1 MPAALARV
9 LAASFFLI
17 HVYRL
22 DLDED
27 IDEDSDDDNE
37 DDDFERDDDDD
48 DESDSEEDE
57 EEPETWQVSPAG
69 IASGVLRKEYMRV
82 RIP

>member
-1 MPAALARV
+1 MSIAFTRV
-9 LAASFFLI
+9 VAASMFPV

-27 IDEDSDDDNE
+27 IDEDSDDDS
-37 DDDFERDDDDD
+37 DDDEFERDDDDD
-48 DESDSEEDE
+48 DESDSDEDE
-57 EEPETWQVSPAG
+57 EEPETWQVAPAG
-69 IASGVLRKEYMRV
+69 FASGVLRKEYMRV